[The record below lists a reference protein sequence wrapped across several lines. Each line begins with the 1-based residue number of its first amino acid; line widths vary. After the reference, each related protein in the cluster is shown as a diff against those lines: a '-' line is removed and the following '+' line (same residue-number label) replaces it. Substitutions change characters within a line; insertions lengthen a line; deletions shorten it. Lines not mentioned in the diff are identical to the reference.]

1 MAKRQQSLTQQTHT
15 DKMSVRARDDPTAS
29 YLLKKKAKE
38 AKRNT
43 YKWTDGEEVVNVSFC
58 NTGDGENL
66 LFIVPRKYV
75 NKVLMRGIEASAKRN
90 FSFTVDDTE
99 TFEDFFDTASI
110 TKAEYTKLTENDDD
124 GEDGDDVDG
133 DGEDDDGDE
142 DNEEDDEEEMDDH
155 DKDEAIAL
163 IGEWV
168 STLPKLDNN
177 DPPTTAVYI
186 IAHVGFLETC

>member
-1 MAKRQQSLTQQTHT
+1 MYTHPLIT
-15 DKMSVRARDDPTAS
+15 LMR
-29 YLLKKKAKE
+29 KKAKE
-38 AKRNT
+38 AKCNT
-43 YKWTDGEEVVNVSFC
+43 YKWTDGEEVVNVSFY
-58 NTGDGENL
+58 TGDGENL

-75 NKVLMRGIEASAKRN
+75 YKVLMRGIEASAKRN
-90 FSFTVDDTE
+90 FSFAFNVTE

-124 GEDGDDVDG
+124 GEDGEDG
-133 DGEDDDGDE
+133 DGDDDDCDE

-168 STLPKLDNN
+168 STLPKRYNN

-186 IAHVGFLETC
+186 IAHVGFVETC